1 VTTMRPDINY
11 LTTLSRLKDD
21 NASPGRLTRAVVDAR
36 NDGHS
41 WDAIAQALNADSA
54 AVQETFD
61 GAHVLST
68 AVARVDLVA
77 GDIADI
83 YGWTRASLETIA
95 QLVEAQR
102 LDRQDEAEIGELY
115 AFYAHVMTDP
125 DDVSE
130 TEIDVIVTRAISVIA
145 RLITLRYEAEDEVE
159 EQS

>member
-1 VTTMRPDINY
+1 
-11 LTTLSRLKDD
+11 L
-21 NASPGRLTRAVVDAR
+21 GRDRAD
-36 NDGHS
+36 
-41 WDAIAQALNADSA
+41 LNADSA
-54 AVQETFD
+54 AVQETFG